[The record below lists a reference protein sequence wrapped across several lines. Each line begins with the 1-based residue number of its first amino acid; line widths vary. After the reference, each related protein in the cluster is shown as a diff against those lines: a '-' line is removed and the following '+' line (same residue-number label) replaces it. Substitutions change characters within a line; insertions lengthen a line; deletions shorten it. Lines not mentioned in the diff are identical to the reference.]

1 MIENI
6 IDELVE
12 SLAKVVCSSDKAPL
26 ALKAMSKLSILS
38 SRLPVFGD
46 RMNSS
51 SIDDR
56 KKCDDEFNKILEYS
70 DLLIGEIEKVLVIL
84 PKKKVDDVVD
94 KPEDTLGIRFL
105 GKGTDEWFAMETKR
119 RVNKNATY

>member
-1 MIENI
+1 MIEDI

-26 ALKAMSKLSILS
+26 ALKVMGKLSILS
-38 SRLPVFGD
+38 GMLPVFGD

-105 GKGTDEWFAMETKR
+105 GRETEE
-119 RVNKNATY
+119 